1 MATEWRLRP
10 ATDGDRDFLFDLHR
24 QAMRD
29 YVEPLWGWD
38 DGVQRRLFDDRFTS
52 RRSRVIQVGGE
63 DVGLLQLEDQPSEVV
78 LGLIEL
84 LPAWQGKG
92 IGTAIIRSV
101 LAQGKPVS
109 LRVLRGNPRA
119 AALYKRLGFRI
130 VRRAA
135 EHLYMRAEPSNEA
148 AGGR

>member
-10 ATDGDRDFLFDLHR
+10 ATDADRDFLFDLHR

-38 DGVQRRLFDDRFTS
+38 DGVQRRLFDDRFTT
-52 RRSRVIQVGGE
+52 RHSRVIQVDGE

-130 VRRAA
+130 VRRAP